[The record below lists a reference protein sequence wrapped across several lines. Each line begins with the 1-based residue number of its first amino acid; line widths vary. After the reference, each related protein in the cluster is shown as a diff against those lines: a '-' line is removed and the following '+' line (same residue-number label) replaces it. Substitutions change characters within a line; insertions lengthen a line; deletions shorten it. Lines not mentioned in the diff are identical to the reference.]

1 VDGVDAAFGSDTA
14 SDGDCGCADIL
25 EYALGS
31 AIASDGRDAGAAGVV
46 TGWGTVFCRAK
57 CRVGV
62 ALHEVLRPD
71 LHRLQDGGLELL
83 NELAIE
89 TEVVLRCLR
98 TGRLMHAGDRQVS
111 FGFSSYLIDAHKR
124 KDSLR
129 GKHGRESTRETY
141 DSQPTARRLIVTSRM
156 A

>member
-1 VDGVDAAFGSDTA
+1 M
-14 SDGDCGCADIL
+14 
-25 EYALGS
+25 
-31 AIASDGRDAGAAGVV
+31 

-89 TEVVLRCLR
+89 TEVVLRCFR
-98 TGRLMHAGDRQVS
+98 TGRLTHAGEDRQVS
-111 FGFSSYLIDAHKR
+111 FGER
-124 KDSLR
+124 KGSLR
-129 GKHGRESTRETY
+129 GKHGRETTRENY
-141 DSQPTARRLIVTSRM
+141 DNQPTARRLIVTSRM